1 MLRIIQDTDN
11 EYLIKC
17 VTKAFELLPLV
28 YRNELQ
34 TANQEIRICNTS
46 EVQGLNKSSKTFYA
60 LAAYTAWSGTA
71 VGANTTSP
79 TIIFDSAITK
89 SFSEERIIE
98 VAVKNLV
105 YLAQLVSNRVED
117 VLVDGVFTR
126 HWRGY
131 PYLECK
137 AYVDEE
143 MLDAK
148 YEEMLDAKYLPWNI
162 EALNVVVVKVKLLEK
177 LKLKLEYLKAL
188 YEQYF
193 PTNGRI
199 KPTRYI
205 LVCKSQPLSP
215 EI

>member
-117 VLVDGVFTR
+117 VMVDGVFTR

-148 YEEMLDAKYLPWNI
+148 YLPWNI
-162 EALNVVVVKVKLLEK
+162 EALNVVVVKVRLLEK
-177 LKLKLEYLKAL
+177 LKLKLEYFKTL

-193 PTNGRI
+193 PANERI